1 MSSNIKEDSMFE
13 TKYHNVNLEEYS
25 FLVTGG
31 SGFIGSNIVEYL
43 LLNNARLVR
52 VLDNFLTSSRSNLDS
67 FKPFPNLEI
76 IEGDITDLETCRKAC
91 EGIDFITHQA
101 ALGSVPRSLKEPYRT
116 NFINVGGFVN
126 MLSAAKDAGVKRFVY
141 ASSSSVYGDEP
152 SLPKIESKI
161 GRQLSPYAVS
171 KYTNELYAD
180 VFHRAYQM
188 EVIGLR
194 YFNIFGPRQ
203 DPNGMYAAVIPIF
216 VDKILKREP
225 VYIDGDG
232 EQTRDFTFVENAVQA
247 NIKAMLTSNLEAIG
261 QVYNIACG
269 SNFSVNYLYHQI
281 AQILGSDHPC
291 TYRESRQGDIRNSL
305 ADITKAK
312 KLLDYDPKF
321 SFEEGLP
328 ITVKSFFSKG

>member
-1 MSSNIKEDSMFE
+1 MSSNIKVDRMFE
-13 TKYHNVNLEEYS
+13 AKYHNVNLEEYS

-67 FKPFPNLEI
+67 FKSYSNLEI

-152 SLPKIESKI
+152 SLPKIESRI

-171 KYTNELYAD
+171 KYTNELYAA
-180 VFHRAYQM
+180 VFHSAYQM

-247 NIKAMLTSNLEAIG
+247 NIKAMLTNNAGSIG

-269 SNFSVNYLYHQI
+269 SNFSVNYLYQQI
-281 AQILGSDHPC
+281 AQILGSNHPC

-305 ADITKAK
+305 ADITKAN

-328 ITVKSFFSKG
+328 ITVKSFLSKG

>member
-1 MSSNIKEDSMFE
+1 MFE
-13 TKYHNVNLEEYS
+13 AKYHNVNLEEYS

-67 FKPFPNLEI
+67 FKSYSNLEI

-152 SLPKIESKI
+152 SLPKIESRI

-171 KYTNELYAD
+171 KYTNELYAA
-180 VFHRAYQM
+180 VFHSAYQM

-247 NIKAMLTSNLEAIG
+247 NIKAMLTNNAGSIG

-269 SNFSVNYLYHQI
+269 SNFSVNYLYQQI
-281 AQILGSDHPC
+281 AQILGSNHPC

-305 ADITKAK
+305 ADITKAN

-328 ITVKSFFSKG
+328 ITVKSFLSKG